1 MVWLGTVGGVSR
13 YDGQTF
19 VNFTA
24 KDGLV
29 HNHIWAIYGEPNGIM
44 WLGTDDG
51 ISRYDGQTFVNF
63 TTNDGLANDRVRA
76 IYCAPDDVM

>member
-1 MVWLGTVGGVSR
+1 MNEWLIKRPWKSYTVHEGLPHNWVQTLHHGPDGMV
-13 YDGQTF
+13 
-19 VNFTA
+19 
-24 KDGLV
+24 
-29 HNHIWAIYGEPNGIM
+29 